1 MERKRGRRFST
12 VTLTYIALLTALQI
26 VLGNVLQVPFLGKQF
41 TFGFLPIAVAGA
53 LVGPVGAAIVGA
65 AGDFLGAHLFP
76 QGAYFVG
83 FTLTNALVGA
93 GYGLLLYKRR
103 PAWLWVAL
111 ATAVLTACNLFLNS
125 LWLSMLYSSR
135 AYWGWVS
142 VRAVTYAIEAPLQV
156 VITYFTLR
164 GLQKLSLPEELRLPS
179 GRSAAGRSAGGEG
192 KETQQNAGE

>member
-1 MERKRGRRFST
+1 MESRRGRRFST
-12 VTLTYIALLTALQI
+12 VKLTYIALLTALQI

-53 LVGPVGAAIVGA
+53 LVGPIGAAIVGA

-83 FTLTNALVGA
+83 FTVTNALVGL
-93 GYGLLLYKRR
+93 GYGLLLYKKR
-103 PAWLWVAL
+103 PSWLWVVM
-111 ATAVLTACNLFLNS
+111 ATAMLTVCNLFLNS
-125 LWLSMLYSSR
+125 LWLSILYTSR

-164 GLQKLSLPEELRLPS
+164 GLQKLSLPDELKLPDAR
-179 GRSAAGRSAGGEG
+179 GTAGRSSGGDG
-192 KETQQNAGE
+192 KEAHQNAGE